1 MKINVAASSRTPP
14 AGIVPPGW
22 GSDGLSKFWDAARS
36 NQFGTFVNKRPIY
49 DRLVAIDG
57 ASSKSSFPRPGRPG
71 EPARFTDGAA

>member
-57 ASSKSSFPRPGRPG
+57 AFVEVILPPPWASRR
-71 EPARFTDGAA
+71 ACTLH